1 MEHKRTAYVILG
13 ILAIH
18 DHQSGYEI
26 RATIEQTVGFFWGE
40 SYGQLYPTLK
50 RLVADELVVAGG
62 ADTGSRTR
70 RSYSI
75 TAAGREV
82 LKSWLAIP
90 FRDDPP
96 RDEFLL
102 KLFFGQQAAPG
113 ISVGHIQAFQQKT
126 RGFLDGLLELE
137 KLAHAYNA
145 HQPGF
150 PYWMLTL
157 TYGLGQLRAALVWS
171 ETALATLNAAEGV
184 ASPNPHSPTEQSQQ
198 PEARDQI
205 AENHP
210 SGAKAHQL

>member
-26 RATIEQTVGFFWGE
+26 RKTIEQSVGFFWGE

-50 RLVADELVVAGG
+50 RLVAEGLVVAEGSGKGG
-62 ADTGSRTR
+62 RAR
-70 RSYSI
+70 RSYSV
-75 TAAGREV
+75 TPAGREC
-82 LKSWLAIP
+82 LKTWLAVP

-102 KLFFGQQAAPG
+102 KLFFGEQAAPG
-113 ISVGHIQAFQQKT
+113 ISVAHIRAFQQKA
-126 RGFLDGLLELE
+126 RGFLESILMLE
-137 KLAHAYNA
+137 KLAQAHNA

-157 TYGLGQLRAALVWS
+157 SYGVGQLRAALAWS
-171 ETALATLNAAEGV
+171 EMALETIHAAESV
-184 ASPNPHSPTEQSQQ
+184 PSTIPPLPT
-198 PEARDQI
+198 DQTI
-205 AENHP
+205 VRE
-210 SGAKAHQL
+210 S

>member
-1 MEHKRTAYVILG
+1 MEHKRTTYVVLG

-26 RATIEQTVGFFWGE
+26 RKTIEQSVGFFWGE

-50 RLVADELVVAGG
+50 KLVAEELVVAEGE
-62 ADTGSRTR
+62 DTGARSR

-75 TAAGREV
+75 TPPGRDA
-82 LKSWLAIP
+82 LKQWLALP

-102 KLFFGQQAAPG
+102 KLFFGEQADPG
-113 ISVGHIQAFQQKT
+113 ISVGHIRAFQQKA
-126 RGFLDGLLELE
+126 RQFLNSMQELE
-137 KLAHAYNA
+137 KLAHAHNA

-157 TYGLGQLRAALVWS
+157 NYGVGQLQAALAWS
-171 ETALATLNAAEGV
+171 DSALATLNATEATPSHLPP
-184 ASPNPHSPTEQSQQ
+184 SPENQPLADQS
-198 PEARDQI
+198 
-205 AENHP
+205 
-210 SGAKAHQL
+210 

>member
-102 KLFFGQQAAPG
+102 KLFFGRDAAPG
-113 ISVGHIQAFQQKT
+113 ITAAHIRQMQEKL
-126 RGFLDGLLELE
+126 RRLLATLQELE
-137 KLAHAYNA
+137 PLARA
-145 HQPGF
+145 HNSKNPGF
-150 PYWMLTL
+150 PFWMLTL
-157 TYGLGQLRAALVWS
+157 SFGLAQMRSALEWS
-171 ETALATLNAAEGV
+171 ESALAELSAVEANVTAA
-184 ASPNPHSPTEQSQQ
+184 PQ
-198 PEARDQI
+198 PADGI
-205 AENHP
+205 PA
-210 SGAKAHQL
+210 A

>member
-26 RATIEQTVGFFWGE
+26 RKTIEQTVGFFWGE

-50 RLVADELVVAGG
+50 KLVAEGLVVAEG
-62 ADTGSRTR
+62 ADTGSRAR

-75 TAAGREV
+75 TTAGREA
-82 LKSWLAIP
+82 LKSWLAVP

-102 KLFFGQQAAPG
+102 KLFFGNQAAPG
-113 ISVGHIQAFQQKT
+113 ISVRHIREFQQKS
-126 RGFLDGLLELE
+126 RGFLDALLKLE
-137 KLAHAYNA
+137 QLAHAYSV

-150 PYWMLTL
+150 TYWMLTL
-157 TYGLGQLRAALVWS
+157 TYGLGQLRAALAWS
-171 ETALATLNAAEGV
+171 DSALATLTAAEAETV
-184 ASPNPHSPTEQSQQ
+184 PSSHLPSPENQ
-198 PEARDQI
+198 PLAGEA
-205 AENHP
+205 
-210 SGAKAHQL
+210 

>member
-1 MEHKRTAYVILG
+1 MERKRTAYVVLG

-50 RLVADELVVAGG
+50 RLVAEGLVIAEG
-62 ADTGSRTR
+62 ADTGSRVR

-75 TAAGREV
+75 TPTGRDC
-82 LKSWLAIP
+82 LKQWLAVP

-113 ISVGHIQAFQQKT
+113 ISVGHIQAFQQKS
-126 RGFLDGLLELE
+126 RRFLNELLQLE
-137 KLAHAYNA
+137 QLAHSHNA
-145 HQPGF
+145 QQPGF

-157 TYGLGQLRAALVWS
+157 QYGLGQLRAALAWS
-171 ETALATLNAAEGV
+171 DSALAALTAAES
-184 ASPNPHSPTEQSQQ
+184 APTPHPPSPANPPRADES
-198 PEARDQI
+198 
-205 AENHP
+205 
-210 SGAKAHQL
+210 

>member
-50 RLVADELVVAGG
+50 RLVAESLVVSEGS
-62 ADTGSRTR
+62 DTGSRVR

-75 TAAGREV
+75 TPAGREC
-82 LKSWLAIP
+82 LRTWLAVP

-102 KLFFGQQAAPG
+102 KLFFGNQAAPG
-113 ISVGHIQAFQQKT
+113 ISVGHIREFQQKS
-126 RGFLDGLLELE
+126 RRFLNELLQLE
-137 KLAHAYNA
+137 QLAHSYNA
-145 HQPGF
+145 QQPGF

-157 TYGLGQLRAALVWS
+157 QYGLGQLRAALAWS
-171 ETALATLNAAEGV
+171 DSALAALTASEAAPSPQ
-184 ASPNPHSPTEQSQQ
+184 ASPESQHRASPENQPLADQS
-198 PEARDQI
+198 
-205 AENHP
+205 
-210 SGAKAHQL
+210 

>member
-50 RLVADELVVAGG
+50 RLVAEGLVVAEGS
-62 ADTGSRTR
+62 DTGSRVR

-75 TAAGREV
+75 TPAGREV
-82 LKSWLAIP
+82 LKQWLAVP

-102 KLFFGQQAAPG
+102 KLFFGNEAAPG
-113 ISVGHIQAFQQKT
+113 ISIAHIREFQQKT
-126 RGFLDGLLELE
+126 RRFLDGLLELE
-137 KLAHAYNA
+137 KLASAYSA

-150 PYWMLTL
+150 SYWMLTL
-157 TYGLGQLRAALVWS
+157 TYGLGQLRAALAWS
-171 ETALATLNAAEGV
+171 ESALATLTAAEEV
-184 ASPNPHSPTEQSQQ
+184 PSSRPHSPENQ
-198 PEARDQI
+198 PLADE
-205 AENHP
+205 
-210 SGAKAHQL
+210 S

>member
-50 RLVADELVVAGG
+50 RLVAEGLVVAEGS
-62 ADTGSRTR
+62 DTGSRVR

-75 TAAGREV
+75 TPAGREV
-82 LKSWLAIP
+82 LKQWLAVP

-102 KLFFGQQAAPG
+102 KLFFGNEAAPG
-113 ISVGHIQAFQQKT
+113 ISIAHIREFQQKT
-126 RGFLDGLLELE
+126 RRFLDGLLELE
-137 KLAHAYNA
+137 KLASAYSA

-150 PYWMLTL
+150 SYWMLTL
-157 TYGLGQLRAALVWS
+157 TYGLGQLRAALAWS
-171 ETALATLNAAEGV
+171 ESALATLTAAEEV
-184 ASPNPHSPTEQSQQ
+184 PSSRPPSPENQ
-198 PEARDQI
+198 PLADE
-205 AENHP
+205 
-210 SGAKAHQL
+210 S